1 MIISGRNILYI
12 VYLLD
17 EIYQSTYFY
26 NLRGW
31 WGWVLLQR
39 FMNINVYEDIYR
51 QNTIDKILIQL
62 HDKSI
67 PWAMTITDLWHDI
80 EDQSDLIGVNLS
92 LINADIYIYCMRIEN
107 CRMSTIERH
116 CFSFQ
121 RELNRFYEINQ
132 HKKSWNIQFVKVRT
146 ATWIPIIGKKEGKST
161 S

>member
-1 MIISGRNILYI
+1 MIISGRNIQYF

-67 PWAMTITDLWHDI
+67 PGAMTITDL
-80 EDQSDLIGVNLS
+80 
-92 LINADIYIYCMRIEN
+92 
-107 CRMSTIERH
+107 
-116 CFSFQ
+116 
-121 RELNRFYEINQ
+121 
-132 HKKSWNIQFVKVRT
+132 
-146 ATWIPIIGKKEGKST
+146 
-161 S
+161 